1 MSQLRGLL
9 WRAFI
14 NAAHPQRQ
22 GVALRMRCG
31 WGDAWWTGMSEHDL
45 IKGILAHDFAT
56 VHVALDAG
64 NGSGGRVL
72 PHDVVLAVVEYGG
85 VAAVAGYHEV
95 VVAELTKEVA
105 VVKVVVGVEQGFL
118 AVVLGDLGYKGFK
131 VANEGFTADG
141 AAVLDVDDGHE
152 VLVFAFDHRGEVG
165 KLLLPVDVRTV
176 EVVTAH
182 AQPHAPCLGE
192 VAAVGVV
199 DERCALGSL
208 EVDVGNLRA
217 AHYFVPIDAAL
228 VMRHVDTLTV
238 ARVDAC
244 VRGGHEEC
252 RGVHHAAF
260 VAGLGSQLVGFGS
273 IVSGHAL
280 TVGFVLFAGR
290 GLLRTSE
297 EKGEHGG

>member
-1 MSQLRGLL
+1 MQCLICGKDSAGEVCNQCIRAEQGIYAKDWTYKEGLIVKKTEDF
-9 WRAFI
+9 RVNVT
-14 NAAHPQRQ
+14 NARVNGIA
-22 GVALRMRCG
+22 VIS
-31 WGDAWWTGMSEHDL
+31 TSSSGMNAKIDNFNHY
-45 IKGILAHDFAT
+45 IGC
-56 VHVALDAG
+56 
-64 NGSGGRVL
+64 
-72 PHDVVLAVVEYGG
+72 
-85 VAAVAGYHEV
+85 
-95 VVAELTKEVA
+95 
-105 VVKVVVGVEQGFL
+105 VVGVEQGFL

-217 AHYFVPIDAAL
+217 THYFVPIDAAL
-228 VMRHVDTLTV
+228 VMRDVDTLTV